1 MSVIPLQ
8 HEIYYPE
15 SDGQPMGET
24 AVHAEEMRDL
34 ITALIYYFRNE
45 PDVYVGG
52 NQFLYYVQ
60 GDPRQVICPDVTLT
74 RGIPKQP
81 PRRTY
86 QLWVEGKPP
95 CLVIEV
101 TSHSTSGEDLGKKK
115 ACYERMG
122 VEEYF
127 LHDPFSEYL
136 HPPLQGFR
144 LVDGRY
150 RKIRPEPD
158 GSLSAWT
165 IGLKLKGVDQRLRL
179 VDAKGKLVPSG
190 AELGPMADALEEETA
205 ARLKAEAAF
214 REESAVRRAAEE
226 RAEKEAAARRALE
239 EEIARLRAER
249 S

>member
-24 AVHAEEMRDL
+24 TAHAAVMRDV
-34 ITALIYYFRNE
+34 ITALEVHFE
-45 PDVYVGG
+45 DDPDVYVGG

-60 GDPRQVICPDVTLT
+60 GDPRQVICPDVTVT
-74 RGIPKQP
+74 RGIPKKP

-95 CLVIEV
+95 CLVVEV
-101 TSHSTSGEDLGKKK
+101 TSASTRGEDLGKKK
-115 ACYERMG
+115 SCYERMG
-122 VEEYF
+122 VEDYF
-127 LHDPFSEYL
+127 LYDPFGEYL
-136 HPPLQGFR
+136 NPSLQGFR

-150 RKIRPEPD
+150 RKIRPDLD
-158 GSLSAWT
+158 GSLPTWA
-165 IGLKLKGVDQRLRL
+165 IGLKLKVVEERLRL
-179 VDAKGKLVPSG
+179 VDAEGNLLPSG
-190 AELGPMADALEEETA
+190 SELGPALKALRAETA
-205 ARLKAEAAF
+205 ARQEAEAALQD
-214 REESAVRRAAEE
+214 EIAACQAADE
-226 RAEKEAAARRALE
+226 RVRALE